1 MKRTILL
8 RTISFVLYIALL
20 FIAIQF
26 ERLLGFVGITY
37 WICIFLYMK
46 HSPLWFIAVL
56 SIGADAFLFRPVGL
70 TGICV
75 WAGLFLF
82 LIGKKYRLPL
92 LVRLLGLFSV
102 GIVLSLVNLQGGVFP
117 WIAILIGVLGC
128 SILSMRY
135 VRLYTVSER
144 VV

>member
-8 RTISFVLYIALL
+8 RSISFVLYVALL

-56 SIGADAFLFRPVGL
+56 SICADAFLFRPLGL
-70 TGICV
+70 TGLCV
-75 WAGLFLF
+75 WTGLFLF

-92 LVRLLGLFSV
+92 LVRLLALFGV
-102 GIVLSLVNLQGGVFP
+102 GFLLSLINLQGGVFP
-117 WIAILIGVLGC
+117 WIGLLIGVVGC
-128 SILSMRY
+128 LLLSMRY
-135 VRLYTVSER
+135 LRVYTVSER